1 MSSIE
6 TPELKDCGVIP
17 AETWKSMTGLEV
29 LKAIIARRLPPPP
42 ISGLIGFTLAEASE
56 GRAVFQGEPAF
67 RHYNPAGAVHGGYAG
82 VLLDSAMTCAV
93 QTTLEA
99 GWGCVTLEYKIS
111 VGAADDHR
119 DRLGARGRQ
128 RYPSRQAHSNRRGQN
143 PRRPRQA
150 ARPWQHDLHGV
161 CAIGGRQSA
170 LAISRNLNFCSL
182 PVEVLGISVKT
193 TVRGHL

>member
-99 GWGCVTLEYKIS
+99 GWGCVTLEYKIQLVRPMTTETGLVRAEGS
-111 VGAADDHR
+111 VIHPGKRTATAEGKILD
-119 DRLGARGRQ
+119 ARGKLL
-128 RYPSRQAHSNRRGQN
+128 AHGSTTCM
-143 PRRPRQA
+143 
-150 ARPWQHDLHGV
+150 V
-161 CAIGGRQSA
+161 FA
-170 LAISRNLNFCSL
+170 L
-182 PVEVLGISVKT
+182 
-193 TVRGHL
+193 